1 MGYILFNNNN
11 FFTFYSICPKQVIE
25 LLFQTRDIQRLANR
39 LMFHHCITNHK
50 RLDINQING
59 VLIQQNTMHKSNYNL
74 KELLFDNREIFK
86 ISYKE
91 AGQKIVHISQFHFI

>member
-25 LLFQTRDIQRLANR
+25 LLFQTRDIQILANR

-59 VLIQQNTMHKSNYNL
+59 VLIQQNTMH
-74 KELLFDNREIFK
+74 REQLQSK
-86 ISYKE
+86 R
-91 AGQKIVHISQFHFI
+91 VTV